1 MNFRYNAMLA
11 IGITVDNPVEI
22 TISKKRHFVE
32 CVSIKILSDWLINI
46 AYIMKDKQFGFFLVN
61 DLQIVI

>member
-1 MNFRYNAMLA
+1 MLA

-22 TISKKRHFVE
+22 TISKKRLFVE
-32 CVSIKILSDWLINI
+32 CFSIRIMSDWLIHI
-46 AYIMKDKQFGFFLVN
+46 AYIMIDEHFGFFLVN